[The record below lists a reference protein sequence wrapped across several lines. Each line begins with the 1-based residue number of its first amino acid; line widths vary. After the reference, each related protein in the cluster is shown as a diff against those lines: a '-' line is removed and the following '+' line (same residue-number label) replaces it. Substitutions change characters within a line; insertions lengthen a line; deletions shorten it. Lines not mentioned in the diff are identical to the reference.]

1 MTSDIARYCRSC
13 DVCQKTQAKGKV
25 KDIPIDTMPR
35 IDIPFKRVAI
45 DLVGPISPP
54 SDEKHT
60 HILTI
65 IDIATRYPEAI
76 PLKKT
81 DYYCG

>member
-1 MTSDIARYCRSC
+1 M
-13 DVCQKTQAKGKV
+13 
-25 KDIPIDTMPR
+25 MPR
-35 IDIPFKRVAI
+35 IEIPFQRVAI
-45 DLVGPISPP
+45 DLVGPLTPP

-65 IDIATRYPEAI
+65 VDVATRFPEAI

-81 DYYCG
+81 DSVTVAEALFSVFSKMGILAEMEYCHI